1 MRVAC
6 LFGRVKTYFLY
17 FSENYVGFAISGAEV
32 RFLSILG
39 RKKKNALARA
49 GGEPGC
55 LLYLWISLGFSSE
68 NQEKSGNQWKSGS
81 EEKKNLSRLKNY
93 KGGMNL
99 VKTTNQQGSRREVC
113 GLKTFPGG

>member
-1 MRVAC
+1 MIFDNFR
-6 LFGRVKTYFLY
+6 
-17 FSENYVGFAISGAEV
+17 
-32 RFLSILG
+32 